1 MSALSDGPD
10 AYGAVYARLRDI
22 AHRER
27 RRVGAGDTLNTTA
40 LVHET
45 YLDMV
50 QAQMSAAPRDILAY
64 AARAMR
70 NLLIDEARR
79 KGCAKRGGDLARTEL
94 DSQTPQ
100 PSADDLAQTLA
111 LDQALRRLADVDARA
126 AEVVELH
133 YFGGVELAQ
142 IAVLLGVSE
151 RTVNRDWRTARAW
164 LQQQLAS

>member
-1 MSALSDGPD
+1 VP
-10 AYGAVYARLRDI
+10 
-22 AHRER
+22 
-27 RRVGAGDTLNTTA
+27 GDTLNTTA

-111 LDQALRRLADVDARA
+111 L
-126 AEVVELH
+126 
-133 YFGGVELAQ
+133 GSG
-142 IAVLLGVSE
+142 
-151 RTVNRDWRTARAW
+151 
-164 LQQQLAS
+164 LASFGRRRCARGRGRGAALFRWRRVGAGLRFCLAFRSAR